1 MGRMDGKRCVVTGAT
16 AGLGW
21 ETALLFAEE
30 GARVIGVGRNEEN
43 GARLEAAAEALP
55 GEVLFRRG
63 DVRVEADV
71 VGAIARPA
79 RGWGGLDVI
88 VNNAGILGPEGPL
101 HETTTE
107 GWDEVNDTNMRGVF
121 FGTKHAILAMQE
133 AGGGSIVQIGSILSS
148 TGDPF
153 LTAYTATKHGVLGLT
168 RAVAVDYA
176 PKNIR
181 CNCVCPGDMLTP
193 MIEAYFAATPDPAAA
208 REEMEASYPLK
219 RIAHP
224 REVAY
229 ACLYLASDES
239 AFVSGTSLIVDGALT
254 AKAY

>member
-30 GARVIGVGRNEEN
+30 GGRVIGVGRNEEN
-43 GARLEAAAEALP
+43 GARLQEAAASLA
-55 GEVLFRRG
+55 GEVVFRRG
-63 DVRVEADV
+63 DVRVEEDV
-71 VGAIARPA
+71 AGAIAA
-79 RGWGGLDVI
+79 CETAWGGLDVM

-101 HETTTE
+101 HETSTE

-121 FGTKHAILAMQE
+121 FGTKHAILAMQQ

-176 PKNIR
+176 ARNIR
-181 CNCVCPGDMLTP
+181 CNCVCPGDMDTP
-193 MIEAYFAATPDPAAA
+193 MIQAYFAATPDPAAA
-208 REEMEASYPLK
+208 REEMESAYPLK

-229 ACLYLASDES
+229 ACLYFACDES

>member
-30 GARVIGVGRNEEN
+30 GGRVIGVGRNAEN
-43 GARLEAAAEALP
+43 GARLEEDAASLP
-55 GEVLFRRG
+55 GEVVFRRG
-63 DVRVEADV
+63 DVRVEEDV
-71 VGAIARPA
+71 VGAIEECSR
-79 RGWGGLDVI
+79 RWGGLDVM

-101 HETTTE
+101 HETSTE

-121 FGTKHAILAMQE
+121 FGTKHAILAMQR

-176 PKNIR
+176 ARNIR
-181 CNCVCPGDMLTP
+181 CNCVCPGDMDTP
-193 MIEAYFAATPDPAAA
+193 MIQAYFAATPDPAAA
-208 REEMEASYPLK
+208 REEMESAYPLK

-229 ACLYLASDES
+229 ACLYFACDES